1 MFKYYIGTTKVM
13 KILVISPTY
22 NKRKNIN
29 RLVEM
34 VLSDNPEFD
43 LLIVDD
49 NSPDG
54 TGDKVKKLQTKYKN
68 LYLETR
74 PKKSGLGTAYIFGF
88 KWALE
93 KKYENIIQM
102 DADLSHNPK
111 DLPRMIDKLQKYDLI
126 IGSRYIN
133 GISVINWPLRRLM
146 LSYGANAYSRVITG
160 MPIMDGTGG
169 FKAWKSSVLSSIDL
183 DSVKSQGY
191 SFQIEM
197 NFRAW
202 VKKFN
207 IKEIPII
214 FSDRTIGQSK
224 MSKAIVNEA
233 IFMVWRL
240 RIWKIFKWHH

>member
-1 MFKYYIGTTKVM
+1 M
-13 KILVISPTY
+13 KTLIISPTY
-22 NKRKNIN
+22 NERKNIK
-29 RLVEM
+29 RLVDM
-34 VLSDNPEFD
+34 VLGENPEFH

-54 TGDKVKKLQTKYKN
+54 TGDKIKNLQNKYKN

-74 PKKSGLGTAYIFGF
+74 SKKSGLGTAYIFGF

-93 KKYENIIQM
+93 NKYDYIIQM

-111 DLPRMIDKLQKYDLI
+111 DLPLMVKKLKDYDLI
-126 IGSRYIN
+126 IGSRYIK
-133 GISVINWPLRRLM
+133 GISVVNWPLRRLI
-146 LSYGANAYSRVITG
+146 LSYGANAYSRIITG

-169 FKAWKSSVLSSIDL
+169 FKAWKSNVLSSIDL

-202 VKKFN
+202 MKSYK

-224 MSKAIVNEA
+224 MSKTIVYEA

-240 RIWKIFKWHH
+240 RIWKIFKWHL

>member
-1 MFKYYIGTTKVM
+1 MM

-22 NKRKNIN
+22 NERKNIK
-29 RLVEM
+29 RLIDM
-34 VLSDNPEFD
+34 VLGDNPDFD

-54 TGDKVKKLQTKYKN
+54 TSEKVKELQDDYKN
-68 LYLETR
+68 LHLEIR
-74 PKKSGLGTAYIFGF
+74 EKKSGLGTAYIYGF
-88 KWALE
+88 KWAL
-93 KKYENIIQM
+93 KHNYDIIIQM

-111 DLPRMIDKLQKYDLI
+111 DLPMMVRNLKKNDLV
-126 IGSRYIN
+126 IGSRYIK
-133 GISVINWPLRRLM
+133 GISVVNWPLRRLM
-146 LSYGANAYSRVITG
+146 LSYGANTYSRIITG
-160 MPIMDGTGG
+160 MPIMDGTAG
-169 FKAWKSSVLSSIDL
+169 FKAWNSRVLSDIDL
-183 DSVKSQGY
+183 DSVRSQGY

-202 VKKFN
+202 IKGYK

-224 MSKAIVNEA
+224 MSKEIFYEA

-240 RIWKIFKWHH
+240 RIWKIFGWNVK

>member
-1 MFKYYIGTTKVM
+1 M
-13 KILVISPTY
+13 KTLIISPTY
-22 NKRKNIN
+22 NEEKNIQQ
-29 RLVEM
+29 LVDL
-34 VLSDNPEFD
+34 VLGENPEFH

-54 TGDKVKKLQTKYKN
+54 TGDKVKSLQSVYKN
-68 LYLETR
+68 LFLETR
-74 PKKSGLGTAYIFGF
+74 SKKSGLGTAYIFGF
-88 KWALE
+88 KWALK
-93 KKYENIIQM
+93 KKYDHIIQM

-111 DLPRMIDKLQKYDLI
+111 DLPRMVKNLKNNDVV

-133 GISVINWPLRRLM
+133 GISVVNWPLRRLM
-146 LSYGANAYSRVITG
+146 LSYGANAYSRIITG

-169 FKAWKSSVLSSIDL
+169 FKAWKAKVLSDIDL

-202 VKKFN
+202 VKSYI

-224 MSKAIVNEA
+224 MSKTIVYEA

-240 RIWKIFKWHH
+240 RIWKLFRWHI

>member
-1 MFKYYIGTTKVM
+1 M

-22 NKRKNIN
+22 NERKNIK
-29 RLVEM
+29 RLVDM
-34 VLSDNPEFD
+34 VLGENPEFH

-54 TGDKVKKLQTKYKN
+54 TGKKVEKLQKKYTN
-68 LYLETR
+68 LFLETR
-74 PKKSGLGTAYIFGF
+74 SKKSGLGTAYIFGF
-88 KWALE
+88 KWAL
-93 KKYENIIQM
+93 KDNYDYVIQM

-111 DLPRMIDKLQKYDLI
+111 DLSLMVKKLKEYDLV
-126 IGSRYIN
+126 IGSRYIK
-133 GISVINWPLRRLM
+133 GISVVNWPLQRLM

-169 FKAWKSSVLSSIDL
+169 FKAWKSNVLASIDL

-202 VKKFN
+202 VKGYK

-224 MSKAIVNEA
+224 MSRTIVYEA

-240 RIWKIFKWHH
+240 RIWKIFKWHS

>member
-1 MFKYYIGTTKVM
+1 M
-13 KILVISPTY
+13 KTLIISPTY
-22 NKRKNIN
+22 NERKNIKQ
-29 RLVEM
+29 LVDM
-34 VLSDNPEFD
+34 VIGENPD
-43 LLIVDD
+43 LHLLIVDD

-54 TGDKVKKLQTKYKN
+54 TGEKVKQLQTEYKN
-68 LYLETR
+68 LFLETR
-74 PKKSGLGTAYIFGF
+74 PKKSGLGAAYIFGF

-93 KKYENIIQM
+93 KKYDNIIQM

-111 DLPRMIDKLQKYDLI
+111 DLPRMVNNLQEYDLV

-133 GISVINWPLRRLM
+133 GISVVNWPLRRLM

-224 MSKAIVNEA
+224 MSKTIVYEA

-240 RIWKIFKWHH
+240 RIWKIFKWHI

>member
-1 MFKYYIGTTKVM
+1 M
-13 KILVISPTY
+13 KTLVISPTY
-22 NKRKNIN
+22 NERKNIK
-29 RLVEM
+29 RLVDM
-34 VLSDNPEFD
+34 VLGENPEFH

-54 TGDKVKKLQTKYKN
+54 TGKKVKKLQKQYSN
-68 LYLETR
+68 LFLETR
-74 PKKSGLGTAYIFGF
+74 SKKSGLGTAYIFGF

-93 KKYENIIQM
+93 NKYDYVIQM

-111 DLPRMIDKLQKYDLI
+111 DLPLMVKKLKDYDLV
-126 IGSRYIN
+126 IGSRYIK
-133 GISVINWPLRRLM
+133 GISVVNWPLRRLM
-146 LSYGANAYSRVITG
+146 LSYCANAYSRVITG

-169 FKAWKSSVLSSIDL
+169 FKAWKSNVLSSIEL

-197 NFRAW
+197 NFRTW
-202 VKKFN
+202 VKGYN

-224 MSKAIVNEA
+224 MSKTIVYEA

-240 RIWKIFKWHH
+240 RIWKIFKWHS

>member
-1 MFKYYIGTTKVM
+1 VI

-22 NKRKNIN
+22 NERKNIK

-34 VLSDNPEFD
+34 VLGDNPEYD

-49 NSPDG
+49 NSPDS
-54 TGDKVKKLQTKYKN
+54 TSEKVKELQDHYKN
-68 LYLETR
+68 LYLKIR
-74 PKKSGLGTAYIFGF
+74 DKKSGLGTAYIYGF

-93 KKYENIIQM
+93 HNYDIIIQM

-111 DLPRMIDKLQKYDLI
+111 DLPMMVSKLKKNDLV
-126 IGSRYIN
+126 IGSRYIK
-133 GISVINWPLRRLM
+133 GISVVNWPLSRLI
-146 LSYGANAYSRVITG
+146 LSYGANTYSRIITG

-169 FKAWKSSVLSSIDL
+169 FKAWESKVLSDIDL
-183 DSVKSQGY
+183 DSIRSQGY

-202 VKKFN
+202 IKGYK

-214 FSDRTIGQSK
+214 F
-224 MSKAIVNEA
+224 
-233 IFMVWRL
+233 
-240 RIWKIFKWHH
+240 

>member
-1 MFKYYIGTTKVM
+1 M
-13 KILVISPTY
+13 KTLVISPTY
-22 NKRKNIN
+22 NERKNIKIFIDT
-29 RLVEM
+29 
-34 VLSDNPEFD
+34 VLNDNPKFD

-54 TGDKVKKLQTKYKN
+54 TSDKVRELQSEFKNLHLEVREKKL
-68 LYLETR
+68 
-74 PKKSGLGTAYIFGF
+74 GLGTAYIFGF
-88 KWALE
+88 KWALIRE
-93 KKYENIIQM
+93 YDRIVQM

-111 DLPRMIDKLQKYDLI
+111 DLAMMVKNLDDNDLV

-133 GISVINWPLRRLM
+133 GISVVNWPLRRLM
-146 LSYGANAYSRVITG
+146 LSYGANTYSRMITG

-169 FKAWKSSVLSSIDL
+169 FKAWRSKVLDDIDL
-183 DSVKSQGY
+183 DSVRSQGY

-202 VKKFN
+202 
-207 IKEIPII
+207 IKGYKLKELPII

-224 MSKAIVNEA
+224 MSKKIVYEA

-240 RIWKIFKWHH
+240 RIWKIFGWYK

>member
-1 MFKYYIGTTKVM
+1 MI

-22 NKRKNIN
+22 NEKKNIK
-29 RLVEM
+29 RLVDM
-34 VLSDNPEFD
+34 VLGDNPEFD

-49 NSPDG
+49 NSPDR
-54 TGDKVKKLQTKYKN
+54 TSEKVKELQGDYKN
-68 LYLETR
+68 LYLEIR
-74 PKKSGLGTAYIFGF
+74 EKKSGLGTAYIYGF

-93 KKYENIIQM
+93 RNYDIIIQM

-111 DLPRMIDKLQKYDLI
+111 DLPMMVNKLKKNDLV
-126 IGSRYIN
+126 IGSRYIK
-133 GISVINWPLRRLM
+133 GISVVNWPLRRLM
-146 LSYGANAYSRVITG
+146 LSYGANTYSRIITG

-169 FKAWKSSVLSSIDL
+169 FKAWKSKVLSDIDL
-183 DSVKSQGY
+183 DSVRSQGY

-202 VKKFN
+202 IKGYK

-224 MSKAIVNEA
+224 MSKKIVYEA

-240 RIWKIFKWHH
+240 RIWKIFGWHVK

>member
-1 MFKYYIGTTKVM
+1 M
-13 KILVISPTY
+13 KTLIISPTY
-22 NKRKNIN
+22 NERKNI
-29 RLVEM
+29 RQLVNM
-34 VLSDNPEFD
+34 VIGENPELH

-54 TGDKVKKLQTKYKN
+54 TGEKVKKLQTEYKN
-68 LYLETR
+68 LFLETR
-74 PKKSGLGTAYIFGF
+74 LKKSGLGTAYIFGF

-93 KKYENIIQM
+93 KKYDNIIQM

-111 DLPRMIDKLQKYDLI
+111 DLPRMVNNLQKYDLV

-133 GISVINWPLRRLM
+133 GISVVNWPLRRLM

-169 FKAWKSSVLSSIDL
+169 FKAWKSSVLSNIDL

-224 MSKAIVNEA
+224 MSKTIVYEA

-240 RIWKIFKWHH
+240 RIWKIFKWHY

>member
-1 MFKYYIGTTKVM
+1 VI

-22 NKRKNIN
+22 NERMNIKRLID
-29 RLVEM
+29 M
-34 VLSDNPEFD
+34 VLGDNPEYD

-54 TGDKVKKLQTKYKN
+54 TSEKIKELQDDYKN
-68 LYLETR
+68 LHLEIR
-74 PKKSGLGTAYIFGF
+74 DKKSGLGTAYIYGF

-93 KKYENIIQM
+93 HNYDIIIQM
-102 DADLSHNPK
+102 DADLSHNPR
-111 DLPRMIDKLQKYDLI
+111 DLPMMVSKLKKNDLV
-126 IGSRYIN
+126 IGSRYIK
-133 GISVINWPLRRLM
+133 GISVVNWPLRRLI
-146 LSYGANAYSRVITG
+146 LSYGANTYSRIITG

-169 FKAWKSSVLSSIDL
+169 FKAWKSEVLSDIDL
-183 DSVKSQGY
+183 DSVRSQGY

-202 VKKFN
+202 VKGYK

-224 MSKAIVNEA
+224 MSKKIVHEA

-240 RIWKIFKWHH
+240 RIWKIFGWHVK

>member
-1 MFKYYIGTTKVM
+1 M
-13 KILVISPTY
+13 KTLIISPTY
-22 NKRKNIN
+22 NERKNIKQ
-29 RLVEM
+29 LVEM
-34 VLSDNPEFD
+34 VIGENPELH

-54 TGDKVKKLQTKYKN
+54 TGEKVKKLQAKYKN

-93 KKYENIIQM
+93 KKYDNIIQM

-111 DLPRMIDKLQKYDLI
+111 DLPRMVNNLQKYDLV

-133 GISVINWPLRRLM
+133 GISVVNWPLRRLM

-224 MSKAIVNEA
+224 MSKTIVYEA

-240 RIWKIFKWHH
+240 RIWKIFKWHI

>member
-1 MFKYYIGTTKVM
+1 M
-13 KILVISPTY
+13 KTLIISPTY
-22 NKRKNIN
+22 NEKKNI
-29 RLVEM
+29 RQLVHL
-34 VLSDNPEFD
+34 VLGENPEFH

-54 TGDKVKKLQTKYKN
+54 TGDRVKSLQSAYKN
-68 LYLETR
+68 LFLETR
-74 PKKSGLGTAYIFGF
+74 SKKSGLGTAYIFGF
-88 KWALE
+88 KWALKNE
-93 KKYENIIQM
+93 YENIIQM

-111 DLPRMIDKLQKYDLI
+111 DLPRMVKNLKNNDLV

-133 GISVINWPLRRLM
+133 GISVVNWPLRRLM
-146 LSYGANAYSRVITG
+146 LSYGANAYSRIITG

-169 FKAWKSSVLSSIDL
+169 FKAWKAEVLSDIDL

-202 VKKFN
+202 VKSYI

-224 MSKAIVNEA
+224 MSKTIVYEA

-240 RIWKIFKWHH
+240 RIWKLFRWHI

>member
-1 MFKYYIGTTKVM
+1 M
-13 KILVISPTY
+13 KTLIISPTY
-22 NKRKNIN
+22 NERKNIEQ
-29 RLVEM
+29 LVDM
-34 VLSDNPEFD
+34 VIGENPELH

-54 TGDKVKKLQTKYKN
+54 TGQKVKKLQTEYKN
-68 LYLETR
+68 LFLETR

-93 KKYENIIQM
+93 KKYDNIIQM

-111 DLPRMIDKLQKYDLI
+111 DLPRMVNNLQKYDLV

-133 GISVINWPLRRLM
+133 GISVVNWPLRRLM

-224 MSKAIVNEA
+224 MSKTIVYEA

-240 RIWKIFKWHH
+240 RIWKIFKWHI

>member
-1 MFKYYIGTTKVM
+1 M
-13 KILVISPTY
+13 KTLIISPTY
-22 NKRKNIN
+22 NEEKNIQQ
-29 RLVEM
+29 LVDL
-34 VLSDNPEFD
+34 VLGENPEFH

-54 TGDKVKKLQTKYKN
+54 TGDKVKTLQSVYKN
-68 LYLETR
+68 LFLETR
-74 PKKSGLGTAYIFGF
+74 SKKSGLGTAYIFGF
-88 KWALE
+88 KWALK
-93 KKYENIIQM
+93 KKYDHIIQM

-111 DLPRMIDKLQKYDLI
+111 DLPRMVKNLKDNDVV

-133 GISVINWPLRRLM
+133 GISVVNWPLRRLM
-146 LSYGANAYSRVITG
+146 LSYGANAYSRIITG

-169 FKAWKSSVLSSIDL
+169 FKAWKAKVLSDIDL

-202 VKKFN
+202 VKSYI

-224 MSKAIVNEA
+224 MSKTIVYEA

-240 RIWKIFKWHH
+240 RIWKLFRWHT

>member
-1 MFKYYIGTTKVM
+1 M
-13 KILVISPTY
+13 KTLIISPTY
-22 NKRKNIN
+22 NEKKNIQQ
-29 RLVEM
+29 LVDL
-34 VLSDNPEFD
+34 VLGENPEFH

-54 TGDKVKKLQTKYKN
+54 TGDKVKSLQNVYKN
-68 LYLETR
+68 LFLETR
-74 PKKSGLGTAYIFGF
+74 SKKSGLGTAYIFGF
-88 KWALE
+88 KWAL
-93 KKYENIIQM
+93 KNKYEHIIQM

-111 DLPRMIDKLQKYDLI
+111 DLPRMVKNLKNNDVV

-133 GISVINWPLRRLM
+133 GISVVNWPLRRLM
-146 LSYGANAYSRVITG
+146 LSYGANAYSRIITG

-169 FKAWKSSVLSSIDL
+169 FKAWKAKVLSDIDL

-202 VKKFN
+202 VKSYI

-224 MSKAIVNEA
+224 MSKTIVYEA

-240 RIWKIFKWHH
+240 RIWKLFRWHI

>member
-1 MFKYYIGTTKVM
+1 M
-13 KILVISPTY
+13 KTLVISPTY
-22 NKRKNIN
+22 NERKNIKIFIDT
-29 RLVEM
+29 
-34 VLSDNPEFD
+34 VLNDNPKFD

-54 TGDKVKKLQTKYKN
+54 TSDKVKELQSEFKN
-68 LYLETR
+68 LHLEVR
-74 PKKSGLGTAYIFGF
+74 EKKLGLGTAYIFGF
-88 KWALE
+88 KWALNRE
-93 KKYENIIQM
+93 YDRIVQM

-111 DLPRMIDKLQKYDLI
+111 DLAMMVKNLDDNDLV

-133 GISVINWPLRRLM
+133 GISVVNWPLRRLM
-146 LSYGANAYSRVITG
+146 LSYGANTYSRLITG

-169 FKAWKSSVLSSIDL
+169 FKAWSSKVLDDIDL
-183 DSVKSQGY
+183 DSVRSQGY

-202 VKKFN
+202 
-207 IKEIPII
+207 IKGYKLKELPII

-224 MSKAIVNEA
+224 MSKKIVYEA

-240 RIWKIFKWHH
+240 RIWKIFGWYR